1 MMMMILHVD
10 DDDDDFACP
19 TQPMTLRGCEL
30 LRAIQLETP
39 LLYSLRLLL
48 QYEEE
53 DDDGDKLTLRPF
65 KIPFWE
71 SNNLILTAEK
81 IGTAKLNQMIW

>member
-1 MMMMILHVD
+1 MSTMMMTAILHVD

-39 LLYSLRLLL
+39 LLYTLLLL
-48 QYEEE
+48 QYKDEDDEEEEE
-53 DDDGDKLTLRPF
+53 DDGDKVTLRHL
-65 KIPFWE
+65 KVPFW
-71 SNNLILTAEK
+71 
-81 IGTAKLNQMIW
+81 